1 MVLAKTEGCVSLI
14 GAAGTACRGL
24 CISRSAPSRLLMVPF
39 WYRPFL
45 LFLLRL
51 CTCNLDLTLSHVLI
65 QFLHMRDTQAHY
77 GFGVNAKSICS
88 SHFVQ
93 IYPEMVLHACL
104 YHAFKRGRSWLVGLS
119 KMRDTDG

>member
-1 MVLAKTEGCVSLI
+1 MQRAVHLQKRSIAAI
-14 GAAGTACRGL
+14 DGA
-24 CISRSAPSRLLMVPF
+24 LLVQA
-39 WYRPFL
+39 L
-45 LFLLRL
+45 SLFLLRL

-77 GFGVNAKSICS
+77 GFDVNAKSICS